1 MILKESNAVQK
12 KLPKTGIKSNKYEID
27 IIIISYSFERN
38 YENIFLI

>member
-27 IIIISYSFERN
+27 IIISYSFERN